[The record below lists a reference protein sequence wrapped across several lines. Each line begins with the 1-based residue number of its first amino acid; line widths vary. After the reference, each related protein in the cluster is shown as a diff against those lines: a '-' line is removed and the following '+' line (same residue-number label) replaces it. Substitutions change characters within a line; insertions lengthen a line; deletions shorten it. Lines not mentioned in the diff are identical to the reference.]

1 MYELEKVG
9 NSTYY
14 INCPAKI
21 GVYVKGEDAYLID
34 SGNDKDAGKKIKRV
48 IDSNGWHLKGI
59 INTHSHADHIGGNHY
74 LQQQT
79 GCKVFAGGIEGAFT
93 ANPMLEPSL
102 LYGGFPPKE
111 LCHKFL
117 LAQESNVASFDDPD
131 FPKELE
137 LIELKG
143 HYFDMVGVRTPDD
156 ILFIA
161 DCVSSEATL
170 NKYHIP
176 FIYDVSAYVAT
187 LEHIRL
193 EKAALFIPSHAE
205 PTADISDIADANIQK
220 VLEIEQ
226 VILSILDKP
235 CTFEQLLAKVFSH
248 YNLAMTFEQHALV
261 GSTLR
266 SFLSRLHNSARVD
279 AVIEENRIL
288 YKKIR

>member
-9 NSTYY
+9 SSTYY

-48 IDSNGWHLKGI
+48 LDSNGWHLKGI

-79 GCKVFAGGIEGAFT
+79 GCKVFAGGVEGAFT

-117 LAQESNVASFDDPD
+117 LAQQSNVTSFDDPD

-187 LEHIRL
+187 LEHIKL
-193 EKAALFIPSHAE
+193 EKATLFVPSHAE
-205 PTADISDIADANIQK
+205 PTKDISAIADANIQK

-226 VILSILDKP
+226 VILTLLEEP
-235 CTFEQLLAKVFSH
+235 CTFEQLLSKVFSH
-248 YNLAMTFEQHALV
+248 YALTMTFEQHALV

-266 SFLSRLHNSARVD
+266 SFLSRLHNSSRVD
-279 AVIEENRIL
+279 TVIEDNKIF
-288 YKKIR
+288 YKKTR